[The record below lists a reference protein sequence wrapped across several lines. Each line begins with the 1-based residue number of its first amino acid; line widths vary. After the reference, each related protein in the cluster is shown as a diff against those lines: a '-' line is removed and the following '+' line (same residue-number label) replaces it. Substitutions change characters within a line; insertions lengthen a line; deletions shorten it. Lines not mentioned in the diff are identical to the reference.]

1 MQWILTY
8 DEFVEWTTLSIT
20 LRQSLSSSS
29 KNLCNIW
36 SAISICKYC
45 CFIIRCCT
53 FTPLSSLSPHIK
65 TLCLLLSF
73 CSHTHVYL
81 CNRYMP
87 SAGYELSD
95 TRRYYK
101 HQDRRVPQPCLVA
114 TKDWHVGQELRFCT
128 GTLTSLKP
136 KESAQLCKNRRDVGV
151 VWSPRKGC
159 SCVFLGPARF
169 INVSIELFSCVPL

>member
-1 MQWILTY
+1 MCLFFNPALHILRATP
-8 DEFVEWTTLSIT
+8 
-20 LRQSLSSSS
+20 LSSSS
-29 KNLCNIW
+29 
-36 SAISICKYC
+36 
-45 CFIIRCCT
+45 
-53 FTPLSSLSPHIK
+53 LSLFKPYGF
-65 TLCLLLSF
+65 LLSF
-73 CSHTHVYL
+73 CSHTHVLLYI
-81 CNRYMP
+81 RYMP

-136 KESAQLCKNRRDVGV
+136 KESAQMCKNRRDVGV

-169 INVSIELFSCVPL
+169 INVSIEPFLVYLCSGVS